1 MVCAQLSL
9 ISCTVVTISVMSDE
23 RMNLIVK
30 LRCAPYITAMFD
42 GGINIWVKVAVHY
55 TTTNKSNTTRLIA

>member
-1 MVCAQLSL
+1 
-9 ISCTVVTISVMSDE
+9 MSDE

-30 LRCAPYITAMFD
+30 LRCVPYITANFEV
-42 GGINIWVKVAVHY
+42 GINIWVKLPVYY